1 VAQDDEKTAT
11 EPVGDLEH
19 NRDLLF
25 QRREWAIQRAGWLVM
40 LAIIAAA
47 LIGLLGSGPLS
58 SATAE
63 AGSLQLEYSRFERH
77 HAPTALEV
85 SVARSATN
93 QDQVEVWVSSDYLA
107 RIEITSIVPEP
118 EEVSEAGDRVVY
130 RFNIDDQSEASVIR
144 IALEPDEPGFT
155 TGRIGVID
163 GPELMFSQF
172 VYP

>member
-1 VAQDDEKTAT
+1 MTAT
-11 EPVGDLEH
+11 EPVGDLEFD
-19 NRDLLF
+19 RDLSF
-25 QRREWAIQRAGWLVM
+25 QDREWTIQRAGWLVM
-40 LAIIAAA
+40 LAIIVVA
-47 LIGLLGSGPLS
+47 LTGLLGSGPLS

-63 AGSLQLEYSRFERH
+63 AGPLQLEYSRFERR
-77 HAPTALEV
+77 HAPTELEV
-85 SVARSATN
+85 SVARSAAN

-130 RFNIDDQSEASVIR
+130 RFNIDDQSEASEIR
-144 IALEPDEPGFT
+144 IALEPDEPGLT
-155 TGRIGVID
+155 TGRIGVTD

>member
-1 VAQDDEKTAT
+1 MTAT
-11 EPVGDLEH
+11 EPVGDLEFD
-19 NRDLLF
+19 RDLSF
-25 QRREWAIQRAGWLVM
+25 QDREWTIQRAGWLVM
-40 LAIIAAA
+40 LAIIVVA
-47 LIGLLGSGPLS
+47 LTGLLGSGPLS

-63 AGSLQLEYSRFERH
+63 AGPLQLEYSRFERR
-77 HAPTALEV
+77 HAPTELEV
-85 SVARSATN
+85 RVARSAAN

-107 RIEITSIVPEP
+107 RIEITSIGPEP

-130 RFNIDDQSEASVIR
+130 RFNIDDQSEASEIR
-144 IALEPDEPGFT
+144 IALEPDEPGLT